1 MGRPDIRGVDLGMLR
16 TFDALLRERSVSRAA
31 SRLFLSQPAV
41 SASLKRLRETF
52 DDPLFTRTAH
62 GVVPTPRAIALAPRV
77 QTVLQNMQELLN
89 AEGDFDP
96 ATSERILRIAG
107 SDHTSRGMLPLLCSE
122 LTARGSRM
130 RLAWELAD
138 YGQLPERLR
147 KGDIDL
153 GLLPRMAPP
162 AGVESELLY
171 EDAYVAVARKDHP
184 RYPGSADIDAFCAAP
199 HVVLGQSR
207 SNLDDNIDQA
217 LARRGLSRHVQAAV
231 TTFSQMTDV
240 LANTDCVAVFPH
252 RVARRYDDVLQA
264 MPLPFDL
271 PSYRLYACWDARS
284 NADQAVLW
292 LRDTLVRL
300 GRSG

>member
-184 RYPGSADIDAFCAAP
+184 RYPGSADID
-199 HVVLGQSR
+199 
-207 SNLDDNIDQA
+207 NIDQA